1 MSAPNI
7 SADAALQRLVDGN
20 ARSVADAPSH
30 PRNDRARRDSLV
42 GGQNPFA
49 VIIACADS
57 RVVPELA
64 FDQGLGDVFTIAVA
78 GNVASPEVIG
88 SAEYAVA
95 HLGVNLVVVMGHQSC
110 GAVGAACAGGD
121 NGPHLNQLVAHI
133 MPAVTKV
140 GDGGLDAVVREHAS
154 HSARAMVKR
163 SDIIGGAVAEGRC
176 RVVPAYYSLEDGT
189 VSFLN

>member
-1 MSAPNI
+1 MAVENI
-7 SADAALQRLVDGN
+7 SAEEALQRLVDGN
-20 ARSVADAPSH
+20 ARAVADGHTH
-30 PRNDRARRDSLV
+30 PHNDSERRASLV
-42 GGQNPFA
+42 GGQKPFA
-49 VIIACADS
+49 IIIACADS

-121 NGPHLNQLVAHI
+121 NGPHLNQLVSHI
-133 MPAVTKV
+133 VPAVAKV
-140 GDGGLDAVVREHAS
+140 GEQGLDAVVREHAS
-154 HSARAMVKR
+154 HSARAMIER
-163 SDIIGGAVAEGRC
+163 SDIIGGAVNEGRC
-176 RVVPAYYSLEDGT
+176 RVVPAYYSLEDGS
-189 VSFLN
+189 VSFLD